1 MSHSVIS
8 LGLGLGGGKSATS
21 SGRSGG
27 GGAYSNSVSILLD
40 GTDERMVLDSEIS
53 LSGAFTVS
61 FWIKPLS
68 GNEGWLMTGLG
79 GTAAGGFYLSWY
91 GPAYDNQLIVR
102 DTGLTIN
109 TGIDT
114 LVAGS
119 WYHVAVIRD
128 SSNNVKA
135 YINGVQRGPTD
146 SSGATTAAE
155 FKYLGSVKTSSSN
168 SLHGNM
174 DEVALW
180 DSDQTSNLAAIYNS
194 GVPDDLSG
202 LSPTHWWRM
211 GDINGSSGTTIAD
224 QGSGSV
230 NCETINSPAYSSDVP
245 S

>member
-61 FWIKPLS
+61 FWTKPLS
-68 GNEGWLMTGLG
+68 GNEAFFMTGLG
-79 GTAAGGFYLSWY
+79 GTAAGSYLVWY
-91 GPAYDNQLIVR
+91 GPAYGNQLIVR
-102 DTGLTIN
+102 DTGLAIN
-109 TGIDT
+109 TGTDT
-114 LVAGS
+114 LTGS
-119 WYHVAVIRD
+119 IWSHVAVIRD

-155 FKYLGSVKTSSSN
+155 FKYLGSNLTSSSN

-230 NCETINSPAYSSDVP
+230 NCETINGPAYSSDVP